1 MALQVQ
7 SPAHAGARDQVA
19 ALVEVLGEDLSGH
32 EVELDCSELVVGT
45 PSFLD
50 EFVKQV
56 LVERSADALR
66 VRGASGRVGELLKRS
81 AENRGMAQRLIF
93 VDLAP
98 VQS

>member
-1 MALQVQ
+1 MALKVH

-19 ALVEVLGEDLSGH
+19 ALVEALGDDLSGCT
-32 EVELDCSELVVGT
+32 VEFDCSEVVVGT

-66 VRGASGRVGELLKRS
+66 VQGASARVRELFERS
-81 AENRGMAQRLIF
+81 AENRDVAPRLMF
-93 VDLAP
+93 DLAP